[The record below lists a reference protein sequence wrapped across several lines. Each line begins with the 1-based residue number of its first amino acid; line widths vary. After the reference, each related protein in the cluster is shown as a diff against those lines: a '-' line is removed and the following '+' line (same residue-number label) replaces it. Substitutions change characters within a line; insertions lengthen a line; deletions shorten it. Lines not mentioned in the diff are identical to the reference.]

1 MTTVSVHF
9 GHLCS
14 VTTTRFTPI
23 DSGVNVTV
31 TFRVASNKT
40 RKAQEYS
47 ATVPFD
53 AGAHNSGM
61 IGAAWDQMM
70 LDPTVRDPIV
80 QFVLSE
86 LEHPAPNKAFDVLAR

>member
-23 DSGVNVTV
+23 DDGANVTV

-47 ATVPFD
+47 ATVPFT
-53 AGAHNSGM
+53 AGHNSEM

-70 LDPTVRDPIV
+70 LAPTVRDPIV
-80 QFVLSE
+80 QFVLGE